1 MRAVLV
7 PIAHGYGSTVRLL
20 AVANELR
27 KRRHE
32 AAFAVAE
39 SIGRVVRQYGF
50 EASNVVAV
58 PIDHTSDVP
67 PIVQVLRGEAAG
79 DFLERQVE
87 DVRRVIRDF
96 QADVVIFSNNN
107 AAGIAAGVEDR
118 PTVSVFHPSV
128 MQYYDLQSG
137 VAVVL
142 KWRRFFA
149 LKSRFELRREVPSSL
164 LGDLNFIPSI
174 PPLARWPFTQPPEI
188 LFRRR
193 PVKTIG
199 ALLRTAPEELP
210 DQETLKREFGVEGE
224 PFVYASIG
232 GAVADPV
239 FLRAIADGL
248 RISGRRA
255 LLTVGGERP
264 TGPGP
269 DELVESLSAERVK
282 VIRFLPEAMRAI
294 KACDV
299 LVWHGGHETM
309 MEAVAAARPAIGI
322 PFQHDQLEHTSRL
335 AEAGAALRIP
345 REQLSAK
352 ALADA
357 IEEVLANNSYAE
369 QARRLKRIN
378 DSLGGVVRLV
388 DSTEALVYGGRRI

>member
-7 PIAHGYGSTVRLL
+7 PIAHGYGSTIRML

-27 KRRHE
+27 RRQHE
-32 AAFAVAE
+32 AIFAIAE
-39 SIGRVVRQYGF
+39 SIGPVVRQYGF
-50 EASNVVAV
+50 ESRDVVAV
-58 PIDHTSDVP
+58 PVDRTSDVP
-67 PIVQVLRGEAAG
+67 PVVQVLRGEATG

-87 DVRRVIRDF
+87 DVRRVIRDCR
-96 QADVVIFSNNN
+96 ADVVVFSNNN
-107 AAGIAAGVEDR
+107 AAAIAAGVEDL

-128 MQYYDLQSG
+128 MQYYDVQSG

-149 LKSRFELRREVPSSL
+149 LKSQFELKREVPSSL
-164 LGDLNFIPSI
+164 LGDLNFVPSI
-174 PPLARWPFTQPPEI
+174 PPLAHWPFTQPPEI
-188 LFRRR
+188 LFRQR

-199 ALLRTAPEELP
+199 ALLRVAPEALP
-210 DQETLKREFGVEGE
+210 DQKTLKREFGVGVE

-232 GAVADPV
+232 GAVTDPA
-239 FLRAIADGL
+239 FLQAIADGL
-248 RISGRRA
+248 RISGCHA

-264 TGPGP
+264 NGLGP
-269 DELVESLSAERVK
+269 DELVESLSSERVR

-309 MEAVAAARPAIGI
+309 MEAVAAGKPAIGI
-322 PFQHDQLEHTSRL
+322 PFQYDQLENTHRL

-345 REQLSAK
+345 REELSVK

-357 IEEVLANNSYAE
+357 IEEVLANPSYAE

-378 DSLGGVVRLV
+378 DSLGGVRRLV
-388 DSTEALVYGGRRI
+388 DSTEALVYRGRRV